1 VAWNVTVGLMPLWPH
16 ITDSMAYSPTLARP
30 WKYLVYIPLSAV
42 LYFIYRHRPMIVNCN
57 VGCFL
62 FVSVSTSGCVMT
74 V

>member
-1 VAWNVTVGLMPLWPH
+1 
-16 ITDSMAYSPTLARP
+16 
-30 WKYLVYIPLSAV
+30 
-42 LYFIYRHRPMIVNCN
+42 MIVNCN